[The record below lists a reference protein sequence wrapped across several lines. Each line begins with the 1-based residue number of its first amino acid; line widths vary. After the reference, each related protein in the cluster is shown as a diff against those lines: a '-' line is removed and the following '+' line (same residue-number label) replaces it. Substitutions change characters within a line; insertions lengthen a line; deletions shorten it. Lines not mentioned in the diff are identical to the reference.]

1 MPHPSHFVRRVG
13 LRLCNGHECRIP
25 RANPHDNRPFF
36 PHNLHLMQASREE
49 AILVLKKWR
58 SASVDIRCSVIHDP
72 DFQVSL
78 SLRVLS
84 VDDVGVI
91 LAGPN
96 DNRVLIDLT
105 RAEFE
110 FLDSLG
116 ISHPGFAEVAERYV
130 DSILG
135 IFFRDI
141 ALNFIL
147 AARK

>member
-1 MPHPSHFVRRVG
+1 MR
-13 LRLCNGHECRIP
+13 
-25 RANPHDNRPFF
+25 
-36 PHNLHLMQASREE
+36 ASREE
-49 AILVLKKWR
+49 AILLLKKWH
-58 SASVDIRCSVIHDP
+58 SASSEIRCSVIHEP

-84 VDDVGVI
+84 IDNIGVI
-91 LAGPN
+91 LSGPA
-96 DNRVLIDLT
+96 DNRVLIDL
-105 RAEFE
+105 RGADFE

-116 ISHPGFAEVAERYV
+116 ISHPGFAHIAERYV
-130 DSILG
+130 EGILG

>member
-1 MPHPSHFVRRVG
+1 
-13 LRLCNGHECRIP
+13 
-25 RANPHDNRPFF
+25 
-36 PHNLHLMQASREE
+36 MQASREE

-58 SASVDIRCSVIHDP
+58 QGSVEIRCSVIHDP

-116 ISHPGFAEVAERYV
+116 IAHPGFAEVAQRYV

>member
-1 MPHPSHFVRRVG
+1 
-13 LRLCNGHECRIP
+13 
-25 RANPHDNRPFF
+25 
-36 PHNLHLMQASREE
+36 MQASREE

-91 LAGPN
+91 LSGPN
-96 DNRVLIDLT
+96 DNRVPIDLT

-116 ISHPGFAEVAERYV
+116 TPIPGSPKSPNLRRKHPGHLLPR
-130 DSILG
+130 
-135 IFFRDI
+135 I